1 MAVSRTLEKSLDVRT
16 FLVAEQK
23 RKARKRYRFAIE
35 QRFHNGM
42 PDWTPHP
49 PWEVLKR
56 YETREK
62 AEQALAKLRF
72 KPESRTHAFR
82 LVELSED
89 E

>member
-1 MAVSRTLEKSLDVRT
+1 MTEKN
-16 FLVAEQK
+16 

-42 PDWTPHP
+42 PEWTSHP

-62 AEQALAKLRF
+62 AEQAFAKLRF
-72 KPESRTHAFR
+72 KTESRTHAFR
-82 LVELSED
+82 LVELSDGE
-89 E
+89 